1 MEHFRKSIEIRE
13 SLLDEEAQTTSEE
26 SFIHIDDIG
35 LESIILKYGKLIEC
49 YEDSL
54 PLMKLLS
61 GDTHE
66 DVAILSTRMGHIYSK
81 MHDWD
86 NSIGSYQAAL
96 KVMQQIS
103 ENKNVDIEIA
113 KLLHRRGEIYI
124 FREEYNEAQKCLTR
138 CLSLYK
144 KIYGDDSTEVAMA
157 MFSLGIS
164 YSKLKDHQQSMLLF
178 TESLKKLK
186 IKASRRD
193 IRIGHILHWLG
204 RGHQELLQYNQ
215 ALSRYLSALR
225 VYKHNTSIVD
235 PAVVVHTLHFIGDV
249 YFKKHNYDLSLKC
262 YNEEIKLIE
271 TRLNDGRLSPADAMV
286 CVGDIYAKKD
296 QFEDSLNF
304 YKNSIEFISNCDEKQ
319 KLKYAHTLSKIG
331 TMYSKCEKY
340 EDAVNAYQEAHE
352 MLNMIY
358 DSDDNQIAAVA
369 FKLGRVLDKA
379 SKYDEAK
386 TFYDESLRIRK
397 LNLGCNVEDVAE
409 VLFSLGKNYRERM
422 ELNESINA
430 LQSVSLLS
438 LLFYLNCHSIFVLL
452 YLSFIYVCL
461 FNLCMSRHWKYA
473 GN

>member
-13 SLLDEEAQTTSEE
+13 SLLDEEALTSPVE

-35 LESIILKYGKLIEC
+35 LEGIILKYGKLIEC

-61 GDTHE
+61 GDAHE

-81 MHDWD
+81 MQDWD
-86 NSIGSYQAAL
+86 NAIGSYHAAL

-103 ENKNVDIEIA
+103 ENKNVDLEIA

-124 FREEYNEAQKCLTR
+124 FREEYNEAQKCLMR

-144 KIYGDDSTEVAMA
+144 KIYGEDSTEVAMA

-164 YSKLKDHQQSMLLF
+164 YSKLNEHQHSMLLF

-215 ALSRYLSALR
+215 ALSRYLAALR

-249 YFKKHNYDLSLKC
+249 YFEKDKYDLSLKC

-271 TRLNDGRLSPADAMV
+271 TKLNDGRLSPADAMV
-286 CVGDIYAKKD
+286 CVGDIYAKKE
-296 QFEDSLNF
+296 QFEDALNNF
-304 YKNSIEFISNCDEKQ
+304 QNSIECISNCDEKQ

-340 EDAVNAYQEAHE
+340 DDAVNAFQEAHE
-352 MLNMIY
+352 TFEMIL
-358 DSDDNQIAAVA
+358 DSDDIQIAAVA
-369 FKLGRVLDKA
+369 FKLGRVLDEA
-379 SKYDEAK
+379 SKYDDAK
-386 TFYDESLRIRK
+386 KFYDESLRIRK
-397 LNLGCNVEDVAE
+397 LNLGSNVEDVAE
-409 VLFSLGKNYRERM
+409 VLFFLGKNYRERM
-422 ELNESINA
+422 EFNESINS
-430 LQSVSLLS
+430 LQSVSFLS
-438 LLFYLNCHSIFVLL
+438 LSFCLDRQRIFV
-452 YLSFIYVCL
+452 S
-461 FNLCMSRHWKYA
+461 LC
-473 GN
+473 